1 MAGIAGLCIIILV
14 ALLVLSA
21 LTSILGTTFGARKL
35 ANVGFIAFCVG
46 GAVLAI
52 AALAAILGSLLAN
65 GLGGVNLAVFTQ
77 DTPAPG
83 SPGGL
88 RNAILGSIAMCS
100 GGMLVAVVVGILAGT
115 WLAEYAGRTKW
126 TSAYGSVVRFVNDVL
141 LSAPSILVGLFI
153 YEVMIKYVVHH
164 FSGIAGSVA
173 LALLAV
179 PVVTRTTEDVLR
191 LQSRQLR
198 ESGVALG
205 APLWITIKDI
215 LWKAASGGMI
225 TGALLAFARISGET
239 APLLFTAL
247 NNQFNG
253 LNWNPGDVF
262 GLNGPTANIPVVI
275 FNYSLSAYDDWR
287 RLAWVGAL
295 LIAAAVLGINILVRV
310 LSAEPK
316 RS

>member
-1 MAGIAGLCIIILV
+1 MAAMAGFSVLILI

-21 LTSILGTTFGARKL
+21 LVTVFGGLFRARKL
-35 ANVGFIAFCVG
+35 ANLGFILFCVG
-46 GAVLAI
+46 AAVLAL

-65 GLGGVNLAVFTQ
+65 GFGGINLAVFTQ

-83 SPGGL
+83 SAGGL
-88 RNAILGSIAMCS
+88 RNAILGSIAMCLV
-100 GGMLVAVVVGILAGT
+100 GMVIAIVVGILAGT
-115 WLAEYAGRTKW
+115 WLAEYSGRTRW
-126 TSAYGSVVRFVNDVL
+126 TAAYGSVVRFVNDVL

-153 YEVMIKYVVHH
+153 YEALILLVIHH
-164 FSGIAGSVA
+164 FSGLAGAVA

-191 LQSRQLR
+191 LQSKQLR

-205 APLWITIKDI
+205 APLWITIKDV

-253 LNWNPGDVF
+253 LNWRVQDWF
-262 GLNGPTANIPVVI
+262 GLNGPTANIPVGI
-275 FNYSLSAYDDWR
+275 FNYALSAYDDWR

-295 LIAAAVLGINILVRV
+295 LIAIAVLGINILVRV